1 MHGHGGGT
9 CRPATRSQTHIS
21 TADSVRLPVLPFEP
35 FRAGGGHGQPLPAAL
50 LRGHAIGCERCHGPG
65 ELHAADP
72 NLVDGRD
79 LTIVNPAALEPAL
92 RDAVCQ
98 QCHLNGQK
106 RVLRAGRHDEDFRPG
121 LPFQHFWTVL
131 ERPSELGRKSFR
143 RPVRADAPRAD
154 ASRQARAASGASRA
168 TIRIGFPRPRRESAY
183 FRDRCLECHADR
195 GCSLPATQSGP
206 SGDRPTTASAATC
219 RDWRTPDIIHVAETN
234 HRIPRR
240 ADEPRPAC
248 DCQTGNSD
256 GNLRPWVNFHR
267 DLMNDRELDEAE
279 RDVGVAVCLDG
290 PDGAAAALPALEDA
304 LAVWPEDVPGWEAKG
319 YALGLLHR
327 DEDGLAAFRK
337 ALALEPNRESAL
349 TGAAY
354 SAAHAGRS
362 DDAITYW
369 QRAIALSPWRAEY
382 RAELASAYFQG
393 RNWHAATAACREA
406 LTLRTPPTSVSENC
420 WFGPFFASAT
430 SRQHGLEFE
439 TLIAFDPPDRDQL
452 LGWFTSLT
460 KPQ

>member
-1 MHGHGGGT
+1 MS
-9 CRPATRSQTHIS
+9 C
-21 TADSVRLPVLPFEP
+21 
-35 FRAGGGHGQPLPAAL
+35 
-50 LRGHAIGCERCHGPG
+50 
-65 ELHAADP
+65 
-72 NLVDGRD
+72 
-79 LTIVNPAALEPAL
+79 
-92 RDAVCQ
+92 
-98 QCHLNGQK
+98 
-106 RVLRAGRHDEDFRPG
+106 AGRHDEDYRPG

-131 ERPSELGRKSFR
+131 ERPSDLGENRFVGQFEQMHQSRCFKASQGR
-143 RPVRADAPRAD
+143 LGCISCHDPHRLPAP
-154 ASRQARAASGASRA
+154 
-168 TIRIGFPRPRRESAY
+168 EENSAY
-183 FRDRCLECHADR
+183 FRDRCLECHSDR
-195 GCSLPATQSGP
+195 GCSLPATV
-206 SGDRPTTASAATC
+206 
-219 RDWRTPDIIHVAETN
+219 RTEQGQADDCVACHMPRLANSDIIHVAETN

-240 ADEPRPAC
+240 ADETKPTVTPNG
-248 DCQTGNSD
+248 DSD

-267 DLMNDRELDEAE
+267 DLMNERELYEAE

-290 PDGAAAALPALEDA
+290 PMGAAAALPALEDA

-327 DEDGLAAFRK
+327 DQDGLAAFRE

-354 SAAHAGRS
+354 SAAHAGRT

-369 QRAIALSPWRAEY
+369 QRAVALSPWRAEY

-393 RNWHAATAACREA
+393 RNWHAAMAACREA
-406 LTLRTPPTSVSENC
+406 LRTNPANLGVRKLLVRSLLRLGDQP
-420 WFGPFFASAT
+420 AA
-430 SRQHGLEFE
+430 RIEFE